1 MQLSSAGS
9 TDISRQKFADVQERS
24 LETRVRRRNCGLSR
38 RSEDYDV
45 RILPT
50 ARRYYGWVQLPRNPD
65 RWNGSGDGIVHDS
78 RSGEATRPY
87 SRSSFWSVRELAV
100 TFSSPKLYQDPS
112 LFPSLSLSASI
123 VRCMCPP
130 DSCWERLRGSDDALL
145 SAVDSSNAVSTF
157 LSAVFLTVHSY
168 EKIFRS
174 WSWKSRVVRTT
185 SKSYL
190 K

>member
-65 RWNGSGDGIVHDS
+65 R
-78 RSGEATRPY
+78 
-87 SRSSFWSVRELAV
+87 
-100 TFSSPKLYQDPS
+100 
-112 LFPSLSLSASI
+112 
-123 VRCMCPP
+123 
-130 DSCWERLRGSDDALL
+130 
-145 SAVDSSNAVSTF
+145 
-157 LSAVFLTVHSY
+157 
-168 EKIFRS
+168 
-174 WSWKSRVVRTT
+174 
-185 SKSYL
+185 
-190 K
+190 